1 MPFDYENA
9 PYPIRADLA
18 EAHRHAWNEIAGP
31 GRWWTGAERVAI
43 AAEVRRARD
52 CSLCA
57 GRKSNFPVDGV
68 HDSDSTLP
76 ESAIDAI
83 HRLVTDAA
91 RLTRSWL
98 EKLHAEG
105 LSDGHYVELLGVV
118 VSLVS
123 IDEMHFALGLEPEAL
138 PDPQPGEPSRLR
150 PEGLNLDVAWVPML
164 DPKRTADSES
174 DLFPGGRSPN
184 VIRAMSLVPEAVRLL
199 KTLLAAQYVSQDR
212 VGQPRSNAGRAI
224 SRPQIELVAGRVS
237 ALNDC
242 FY

>member
-18 EAHRHAWNEIAGP
+18 AAHRHAWNEIAGP

-83 HRLVTDAA
+83 HRLVT
-91 RLTRSWL
+91 LC
-98 EKLHAEG
+98 HAG
-105 LSDGHYVELLGVV
+105 
-118 VSLVS
+118 
-123 IDEMHFALGLEPEAL
+123 
-138 PDPQPGEPSRLR
+138 
-150 PEGLNLDVAWVPML
+150 
-164 DPKRTADSES
+164 
-174 DLFPGGRSPN
+174 
-184 VIRAMSLVPEAVRLL
+184 
-199 KTLLAAQYVSQDR
+199 
-212 VGQPRSNAGRAI
+212 
-224 SRPQIELVAGRVS
+224 
-237 ALNDC
+237 
-242 FY
+242 